1 MSTIKKGLSVFDNY
15 KQQISELSSN
25 KPMEIYIRAI
35 FLRIGEI
42 DTLNERYQAQASI
55 EARWPVEIKNII
67 F

>member
-42 DTLNERYQAQASI
+42 DTLNERYQ
-55 EARWPVEIKNII
+55 
-67 F
+67 